1 MLGIPEVWGHAGAAR
16 FGPDYDRGHSRG
28 YGLSFLSALAG
39 DLAERLGRP
48 SPTPMKTKPPPLIL
62 AACLSLLP
70 AAAQDKAPADDWKP
84 ISFVAP
90 GQQYPQLN
98 SENRA
103 RFRIEAPNAREVG
116 VSLGRPLTV
125 TKGDDGVWMVVTS
138 PLVEGFHYYQI
149 IIDGARVADPNTRT
163 FFGSSRWMS
172 GIDVPS
178 DDMDFFAAKD
188 VPHGTVREQ
197 PYYSRVTK
205 AWRRCFVYTPPDYD
219 RNPSGRYPV
228 LYLQHGA
235 GEDETAWPVQGRAG
249 FILDNLIA
257 EGKAKPM
264 IIVMDNGGGSGLFAQ
279 PRGGRGGAPGGSLVA
294 PNATAAPANPPAAA
308 GSGAATASA
317 PATTPGAAAGVASAP
332 ARGRGPGGL
341 SFTEFENI
349 LLKDIIPM
357 IDATY
362 RTIADR
368 KARGMAGLSM
378 GGMQTRNI
386 GLSHLDTF
394 SHIGVFSGGTLGDPK
409 AENSP
414 LAKVDE
420 FNRLV
425 KVGFMSYGEAE
436 RGATT
441 LGEYAD
447 SLRALGLRNVHT
459 YISPRTAHEFLTWR
473 RSLREFAPLLF
484 RD

>member
-1 MLGIPEVWGHAGAAR
+1 
-16 FGPDYDRGHSRG
+16 
-28 YGLSFLSALAG
+28 
-39 DLAERLGRP
+39 
-48 SPTPMKTKPPPLIL
+48 MKSSL
-62 AACLSLLP
+62 CLFAFAVALP
-70 AAAQDKAPADDWKP
+70 AAVLAAGETKPPADDWKP
-84 ISFVAP
+84 ISYVAP

-98 SENRA
+98 SERRA
-103 RFRIEAPNAREVG
+103 KFRIEAPNATEVG
-116 VSLGRPLTV
+116 VSLGRPFTV
-125 TKGDDGVWMVVTS
+125 TKADDGAWIVITS

-149 IIDGARVADPNTRT
+149 IVDGARVADPNSRT

-178 DDMDFFAAKD
+178 DDMDFFAAKP

-197 PYYSRVTK
+197 PYYSNTTK

-219 RNPSGRYPV
+219 QNHAARYPV

-235 GEDETAWPVQGRAG
+235 GEDETAWSVQGRTG

-279 PRGGRGGAPGGSLVA
+279 PRGGRGGAPGNNLVA
-294 PNATAAPANPPAAA
+294 PNATAVPAGAA
-308 GSGAATASA
+308 GTGAAGTGAATPAANSPTAA
-317 PATTPGAAAGVASAP
+317 PAPRAGASSGPAAPVGPGAGAP
-332 ARGRGPGGL
+332 GGRGPGGM
-341 SFTEFENI
+341 SFTEFETI
-349 LLKDIIPM
+349 LLKDVIPM
-357 IDATY
+357 IDSTY

-368 KARGMAGLSM
+368 EHRGMAGLSM

-394 SHIGVFSGGTLGDPK
+394 SHIGIFSGGTLGDPK

-425 KVGFMSYGEAE
+425 KVGFISYGEAE
-436 RGATT
+436 RGSTT
-441 LGEYAD
+441 LKEYAD
-447 SLRALGLRNVHT
+447 ELRAMGLKHIHT

-473 RSLREFAPLLF
+473 RSLHEFAPLLF

>member
-1 MLGIPEVWGHAGAAR
+1 
-16 FGPDYDRGHSRG
+16 
-28 YGLSFLSALAG
+28 
-39 DLAERLGRP
+39 
-48 SPTPMKTKPPPLIL
+48 MKTKIPLIVSAVVL
-62 AACLSLLP
+62 SGAASW
-70 AAAQDKAPADDWKP
+70 AQDTKAPVDDWKP
-84 ISFVAP
+84 ISYVAP
-90 GQQYPQLN
+90 GQQYPQIN
-98 SENRA
+98 SEKRA
-103 RFRIEAPNAREVG
+103 KFRVNAPNAKEVSATIG
-116 VSLGRPLTV
+116 NPPLTV
-125 TKGDDGVWMVVTS
+125 TKDADGIWTIVTA

-149 IIDGARVADPNTRT
+149 SVDGARFADPNTRT

-197 PYYSRVTK
+197 PYFSSVSK
-205 AWRRCFVYTPPDYD
+205 AWRRCFVYTPPGYD
-219 RNPSGRYPV
+219 QNSAARYPV

-235 GEDETAWPVQGRAG
+235 GEDETAWSVQGRTN

-264 IIVMDNGGGSGLFAQ
+264 IIVMDNGGGSGLFGT
-279 PRGGRGGAPGGSLVA
+279 PRGGRGGPPASSLVA
-294 PNATAAPANPPAAA
+294 PNATATAAPSAATVTPP
-308 GSGAATASA
+308 AATASA
-317 PATTPGAAAGVASAP
+317 APAAGRGGP
-332 ARGRGPGGL
+332 PGRGPGGMNF
-341 SFTEFENI
+341 SEFENI

-357 IDATY
+357 IDSNY
-362 RTIADR
+362 RTVADR
-368 KARGMAGLSM
+368 TARGMAGLSM

-394 SHIGVFSGGTLGDPK
+394 SHIGIFSGGTLGDPK

-425 KVGFMSYGEAE
+425 KVSFVSYGEAE
-436 RGATT
+436 RGSTT
-441 LGEYAD
+441 LKEYAD
-447 SLRALGLRNVHT
+447 SLRAAGIKNVHT

-484 RD
+484 RE

>member
-1 MLGIPEVWGHAGAAR
+1 MKSNNPLLAFACLLSAAPAGAQ
-16 FGPDYDRGHSRG
+16 
-28 YGLSFLSALAG
+28 
-39 DLAERLGRP
+39 E
-48 SPTPMKTKPPPLIL
+48 T
-62 AACLSLLP
+62 
-70 AAAQDKAPADDWKP
+70 KAPADDWKP
-84 ISFVAP
+84 ISYVAP
-90 GQQYPQLN
+90 GQQYPQIN
-98 SENRA
+98 SERRA
-103 RFRIEAPNAREVG
+103 KFRVNAPNAKEVSATIG
-116 VSLGRPLTV
+116 NPPLTV
-125 TKGDDGVWMVVTS
+125 TKDTDGIWTIVTA

-149 IIDGARVADPNTRT
+149 NVDGARFADPNTRT

-197 PYYSRVTK
+197 PYFSSVSK
-205 AWRRCFVYTPPDYD
+205 AWRRCFVYTPPGYD
-219 RNPSGRYPV
+219 TNVSARYPV

-235 GEDETAWPVQGRAG
+235 GEDETAWSVQGRAG

-264 IIVMDNGGGSGLFAQ
+264 IIVMDNGGGSGLFGA
-279 PRGGRGGAPGGSLVA
+279 PRGGRGGAPGNNLVA
-294 PNATAAPANPPAAA
+294 PNATATAPAASAAPAPAAA
-308 GSGAATASA
+308 A
-317 PATTPGAAAGVASAP
+317 PAGAP
-332 ARGRGPGGL
+332 APGRGGPGGRGPGGL
-341 SFTEFENI
+341 NFSEFENI

-357 IDATY
+357 IDSHY

-368 KARGMAGLSM
+368 RARGMAGLSM

-425 KVGFMSYGEAE
+425 KVGFVSYGEAE
-436 RGATT
+436 RGSTT
-441 LGEYAD
+441 LKEYAD
-447 SLRALGLRNVHT
+447 SLKAAGVKNVHT